1 MMNVLWFPLS
11 CGRSYNVLVYDRVA
25 FNNTP
30 NAFIHN
36 YWKKKLLLYSGSK
49 FLIVGWKLIFS
60 WKWDSPEYL
69 FWCFITYRYWT
80 KVLSVLS
87 ILFWNRHKWWKKL
100 SFINDD
106 SCCIITRLF
115 LKSLTN
121 KLPLTWHNLA
131 LISTRQRCLIN
142 IHFGI
147 IGYPICCDIVVH
159 NFQNP
164 NTLLNHNDF

>member
-1 MMNVLWFPLS
+1 MLNVLWLSLS

-25 FNNTP
+25 FNSTL

-60 WKWDSPEYL
+60 WKWNSPEYL

-106 SCCIITRLF
+106 SCCIITRQF
-115 LKSLTN
+115 SQKSYKQTPSDMTQSRFNLYKTT
-121 KLPLTWHNLA
+121 LPYQYTFRNHRLPYLLRH
-131 LISTRQRCLIN
+131 
-142 IHFGI
+142 
-147 IGYPICCDIVVH
+147 CCA
-159 NFQNP
+159 
-164 NTLLNHNDF
+164 